1 MANTI
6 LTPTAVTREA
16 LRILHQKLNFVG
28 TITRDY
34 DSSFAQ
40 SGARIGDTLKIR
52 KPNQFTVRS
61 GANISTQ
68 DVTEQSVSLQIS
80 QQKGVDVQ
88 FSSVELTLDL
98 DDFSARILDPA
109 MSVLAANIEAD
120 AMSMYKDV
128 ANSVWN
134 GGSALTLAK
143 VLAGRK
149 ILQNALAPLNARTAN
164 LNTQDNVDMVT
175 DTKGLF
181 QDSTAIA
188 EQYREGYMG
197 RTAGFDF
204 MENTLW
210 PAHTRGA
217 ANGSYLVN
225 DTYAAGDTT
234 ITVDTGTG
242 TLKKGDVITFASV
255 NRVHPESK
263 ISTGIAFQNV
273 VAADYA
279 GGAGDVSLAIP
290 MYASGALQNVD
301 ALPADNAAITVL
313 GTASTA
319 VGTSLLYQS
328 GAFAFATA
336 ALQMPNGVDFAAR
349 EVMDGIS
356 LRIVRDYDIST
367 DNFPCRIDVL
377 YGYKTLRAQLACR
390 LHNN

>member
-61 GANISTQ
+61 GANLSTQ

-134 GGSALTLAK
+134 GASALTLAK

-164 LNTQDNVDMVT
+164 LNTQDNVDMVS

-217 ANGSYLVN
+217 AGTGYLVN
-225 DTYAAGDTT
+225 DTYAAGDTA

-242 TLKKGDVITFASV
+242 AAKKGDVFTIASV

-263 ISTGIAFQNV
+263 ISTGIPYQFV
-273 VAADYA
+273 LGADFA
-279 GGAGDVSLAIP
+279 GGSGDLTLGQAV
-290 MYASGALQNVD
+290 YASGPLQNVD
-301 ALPADNAAITVL
+301 ALPADNAAITWL

-319 VGTSLLYQS
+319 VGTSLLYQE

-336 ALQMPNGVDFAAR
+336 DLQMPNGVDFAAR